1 MIKVVHIST
10 SKNGGAG
17 IAAYRI
23 HEALNKTNQV
33 ESYFIQQNKN
43 ARNKDEKIDSAPF
56 YKPSIIFRILRKL
69 KLTDYIENSKL
80 RKFVK
85 SFSSNFEIATFPT
98 SSYRIEEHP
107 LVKEAD
113 IIHLHWVADFLNY
126 PTFFKKI
133 KKPIIWTLHDMNPFQ
148 GLFHYKNDELSN
160 KKDLGRIDEKIK
172 FLKQKHIH
180 QNKNIIMINL
190 N

>member
-56 YKPSIIFRILRKL
+56 YKPSIIFRIL
-69 KLTDYIENSKL
+69 
-80 RKFVK
+80 
-85 SFSSNFEIATFPT
+85 
-98 SSYRIEEHP
+98 
-107 LVKEAD
+107 
-113 IIHLHWVADFLNY
+113 
-126 PTFFKKI
+126 
-133 KKPIIWTLHDMNPFQ
+133 
-148 GLFHYKNDELSN
+148 
-160 KKDLGRIDEKIK
+160 
-172 FLKQKHIH
+172 
-180 QNKNIIMINL
+180 
-190 N
+190 